1 MAQATTFTDGTNTAG
16 PPAMGEPGAAGSGRD
31 DAGRC
36 GSDVVAITDRSG
48 WDESRHHGV
57 VVAVDRDGTV
67 VTRIGDVDAPIY
79 PRSSNKPMQADAM
92 VRLGWSPT
100 SEQLALACASHD
112 GTERHVEVARST
124 LAAAGLTETALQNT
138 SDLPLDRPTA
148 DALVAAGG
156 TAAPVLMNCSG
167 KHAAMVATCRVN
179 GWPIDGYLDPEH
191 PLQRAI
197 TARILELAG
206 EVAHIGVDG
215 CGAPAHVLPLH
226 GLCRAFRT
234 LATEQG
240 PVWSA
245 MTDHPALVAGERR
258 DATRLMRLVPGLMA
272 KDGAEGV
279 FAAALPDGRAAAV
292 KIADGAGRAAG
303 VVVAAA
309 LRTVGV
315 DVDPGALGQPIL
327 GHGEPVGRVRP
338 TFGN

>member
-1 MAQATTFTDGTNTAG
+1 
-16 PPAMGEPGAAGSGRD
+16 MGEFEP
-31 DAGRC
+31 
-36 GSDVVAITDRSG
+36 VAITDRSG
-48 WDESRHHGV
+48 FDESHHHGV
-57 VVAVDRDGTV
+57 VVAVGRDGEV

-92 VRLGWSPT
+92 VRLGWTPT

-112 GTERHVEVARST
+112 GTERHVAVTLST
-124 LAAAGLTETALQNT
+124 LADAGLTEAALQNT

-156 TAAPVLMNCSG
+156 SARPALMNCSG

-179 GWPIDGYLDPEH
+179 GWPVDGYLDPEH

-197 TARILELAG
+197 GDRITQLAG
-206 EVAHIGVDG
+206 DIAHVGVDG
-215 CGAPAHVLPLH
+215 CGAPAHAMPLI

-234 LATEQG
+234 LAGEQG
-240 PVWSA
+240 NVWSA
-245 MTDHPALVAGERR
+245 MTTHPGLVAGERR
-258 DATRLMRLVPGLMA
+258 DATRLMRLVPDLMA

-303 VVVAAA
+303 VVIAAA

-315 DVDPGALGQPIL
+315 DVDPAALGPPIL

-338 TFGN
+338 TFGE

>member
-1 MAQATTFTDGTNTAG
+1 M
-16 PPAMGEPGAAGSGRD
+16 RD
-31 DAGRC
+31 
-36 GSDVVAITDRSG
+36 VELVAITDRSG
-48 WDESRHHGV
+48 LDESRHHGV
-57 VVAVDRDGTV
+57 VVAVDRDGEV
-67 VTRIGDVDAPIY
+67 VTRIGDIDAPIY

-92 VRLGWSPT
+92 VRLGWTPT

-112 GTERHVEVARST
+112 GTDRHIAVALST
-124 LAAAGLTETALQNT
+124 LTDAGLTESALQNT

-148 DALVAAGG
+148 DALVAEGG
-156 TAAPVLMNCSG
+156 TAKPLLMNCSG
-167 KHAAMVATCRVN
+167 KHAAMVATCRIN

-197 TARILELAG
+197 AARITELAG
-206 EVAHIGVDG
+206 DIAHIGVDG
-215 CGAPAHVLPLH
+215 CGAPAHAMPLI
-226 GLCRAFRT
+226 GVCRAFRT
-234 LATEQG
+234 LAAEQG
-240 PVWSA
+240 SVWSA
-245 MTDHPALVAGERR
+245 MTPHPGLVAGDRR

-303 VVVAAA
+303 VVIAAA

-338 TFGN
+338 TFGV